1 MTSNRGPAKGTGE
14 ESMTAEERLARLERQ
29 TRRWNLILT
38 VAVIGLCG
46 YIGFREFT
54 VTGIIRARELKIIG
68 DHGRTIVH
76 MTRDQEGDG
85 QIDTFSAKEEKMVS
99 ISTSPTGGMFNLYN
113 QMGNAIVSVQSNKL
127 SSGSVSVRNV
137 DGHTQEAMTGSPSQ
151 PRTQLSGSLPFY
163 R

>member
-1 MTSNRGPAKGTGE
+1 MS
-14 ESMTAEERLARLERQ
+14 AEERLARFERH

-46 YIGFREFT
+46 YVGYREFC
-54 VTGIIRARELKIIG
+54 VAGIIRARELKIIG
-68 DHGRTIVH
+68 DHGRMIVH

-85 QIDTFSAKEEKMVS
+85 LVETFSAKEQKMVS

-137 DGHTQEAMTGSPSQ
+137 DGHTQDSMSGSPSQ

>member
-1 MTSNRGPAKGTGE
+1 MS
-14 ESMTAEERLARLERQ
+14 AEERLARFERQ

-46 YIGFREFT
+46 YVGYREFF
-54 VTGIIRARELKIIG
+54 VAGVVRARELKIIG

-76 MTRDQEGDG
+76 MGSDQEGDG
-85 QIDTFSAKEEKMVS
+85 QIDTFSAKEDKMVS

-113 QMGNAIVSVQSNKL
+113 QMGKAIVSVQSNKV
-127 SSGSVSVRNV
+127 SSGSVSVRNEE
-137 DGHTQEAMTGSPSQ
+137 GHTQDSMSGSVTTQ
-151 PRTQLSGSLPFY
+151 PRTQISGSFPYY